1 MWYWLCTSSLRSHNL
16 KSYSVCASRILN
28 RLTQKI
34 QTVCKIVFQ
43 VNNLTRKKRRNI
55 FVWRIS
61 CPFPIPNCK
70 LLSFSKGGRVALS
83 VWPTQSSTNKNK
95 DSIKIDTPSFC
106 YITKIKSYI
115 NLSRRVR
122 ECIAFQGL

>member
-1 MWYWLCTSSLRSHNL
+1 MKRQLFKYRRPESSKLFFDLDTLVCTSSLRSHNFKKVAIL
-16 KSYSVCASRILN
+16 TGFTHTVCVCASRILN
-28 RLTQKI
+28 GLTQKI

-70 LLSFSKGGRVALS
+70 LLSFSKGGGG
-83 VWPTQSSTNKNK
+83 
-95 DSIKIDTPSFC
+95 
-106 YITKIKSYI
+106 TKRLAHAIVYQQK
-115 NLSRRVR
+115 
-122 ECIAFQGL
+122 QG